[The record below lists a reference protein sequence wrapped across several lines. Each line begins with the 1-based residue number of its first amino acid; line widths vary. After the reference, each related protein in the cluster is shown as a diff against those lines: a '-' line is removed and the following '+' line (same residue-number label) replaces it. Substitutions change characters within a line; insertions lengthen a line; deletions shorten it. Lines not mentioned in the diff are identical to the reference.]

1 MNDRNPVVAMYDF
14 PIFDVPIIVFA
25 VILTISLLI
34 PELLKDLKM
43 IIVPFYIISGI
54 ILGPDG
60 LGFET
65 NDALIFIGDIGLL
78 FLVFI
83 AGLEIK
89 EYGKID
95 WKKPIHLSIIS
106 AGTCFILGA
115 LLARSWGYGIT
126 ASLLLGTILMS
137 SSVGEIIPIVTSS
150 AHLRD
155 KFSEF
160 LIPAIVIMD
169 ASSLFM
175 LSILLQWDSGP
186 IELTIFFA
194 GSLFLI
200 YLIVRV
206 LPRISTWFFSRS
218 ILKPRETD
226 LKFILVTLIICVAIG
241 EIIQLHGIIIAFL
254 VGAVLGHHIPNEKTH
269 EKLHG
274 FGFGFFIPIFFV
286 VLGMSLDISFLFEGT
301 SGIALIGAVIGTLL
315 VSKIIGAMLFARKN
329 NLPKEEG
336 LLLGVTLWPQLSAT
350 LAAAAVGFEFG
361 IFNNELLTAVVFMSI
376 ITATVTPFVVHMMLR
391 SHTDVKMMKDHI
403 LIVGYGKT
411 SARLA
416 YLLEKD
422 EKAFIVIDN
431 KISRIRLLRNQG
443 IEAILGNADER
454 STLNKVD
461 LEMTRTAVITIPD
474 DHEVYLCARH
484 IKEVNEFCHIIA
496 RVHDWETYQ
505 RLKNEDLID
514 YAVWP
519 EKLSSEIIIKHMI
532 DTEIWHE

>member
-1 MNDRNPVVAMYDF
+1 MYDF

-43 IIVPFYIISGI
+43 IIVPFYIIAGI
-54 ILGPDG
+54 ILGPNG

-65 NDALIFIGDIGLL
+65 NDALIFIGDIGIL

-115 LLARSWGYGIT
+115 LVCWSWGYGPT
-126 ASLLLGTILMS
+126 ACLLMGTILMS

-155 KFSEF
+155 RFSEF
-160 LIPAIVIMD
+160 LIPAIIIMD

-175 LSILLQWDSGP
+175 LSVLIQWDSGP
-186 IELTIFFA
+186 LEFSLFLA
-194 GSLFLI
+194 GSLFLT
-200 YLIVRV
+200 YLIVRI
-206 LPRISTWFFSRS
+206 LPRVATWFFTRD
-218 ILKPRETD
+218 IFKPRETD
-226 LKFILVTLIICVAIG
+226 LKFILMTLIISVAIG
-241 EIIQLHGIIIAFL
+241 EIIHLHGIIIAFL

-269 EKLHG
+269 EKLNG

-286 VLGMSLDISFLFEGT
+286 VLGMSLDISFLWEGT
-301 SGIALIGAVIGTLL
+301 SGILLIGAIIGTLM
-315 VSKIIGAMLFARKN
+315 VSKIIGAMIFSRLNDIPDK
-329 NLPKEEG
+329 EG

-350 LAAAAVGFEFG
+350 LAAAAVGFEYE
-361 IFNNELLTAVVFMSI
+361 IFDNELLTAVVFMSI
-376 ITATVTPFVVHMMLR
+376 LTATMTPFVVQGMLSKR
-391 SHTDVKMMKDHI
+391 GEVKVMKDHI
-403 LIVGYGKT
+403 LIAGYGKT

-416 YLLEKD
+416 YLLDKD
-422 EKAFIVIDN
+422 QKTFIVIDN
-431 KISRIRLLRNQG
+431 KISRIRMLRNQG
-443 IEAILGNADER
+443 IEAILGNAEEKG
-454 STLNKVD
+454 TLEKVE
-461 LEMTRTAVITIPD
+461 LEKTRTAVITIPD
-474 DHEVYLCARH
+474 DHEVYLCAKY
-484 IKEVNEFCHIIA
+484 IKEQNEYCHIIA
-496 RVHDWETYQ
+496 RVHDWETYTKL
-505 RLKNEDLID
+505 RAENLID
-514 YAVWP
+514 FAVWP

-532 DTEIWHE
+532 DTEIWDENR